1 MEPVGQQ
8 ELDIFSELRNS
19 HYGRRI
25 HMRKCAALVLALICV
40 LGLTGCN
47 KKSMN
52 YIISNEPSISGIV
65 EEVNENSILIYI
77 QTDGYPYGADCSVS
91 LDVENADGLYSPITV
106 GDEVVVYY
114 DGSIAE
120 SDPLQISTVY
130 AITLKTPADRSV
142 NDQS

>member
-1 MEPVGQQ
+1 
-8 ELDIFSELRNS
+8 
-19 HYGRRI
+19 
-25 HMRKCAALVLALICV
+25 MRKCLVAVLVLICV

-65 EEVNENSILIYI
+65 EEVNEDSILIYI
-77 QTDGYPYGADCSVS
+77 QNDGYPYGADCSVS

-120 SDPLQISTVY
+120 SAPLQISTVY

-142 NDQS
+142 NDQA

>member
-1 MEPVGQQ
+1 
-8 ELDIFSELRNS
+8 
-19 HYGRRI
+19 
-25 HMRKCAALVLALICV
+25 MRKCVVLVLFLICV
-40 LGLTGCN
+40 LGLVGCN

-52 YIISNEPSISGIV
+52 HIVSNEPSISGIV

-77 QTDGYPYGADCSVS
+77 QTDGYPYGANCSVS
-91 LDVENADGLYSPITV
+91 LDVENEDGIYSPIMV

-120 SDPLQISTVY
+120 SDPLRISTVY

-142 NDQS
+142 NNQS